1 MCREDVQM
9 CKYAD
14 AKIEMRQSQNHIM
27 MKVTSLLLLAALGL
41 SSCKWGNE
49 KKVQTDG
56 IFRDTVAYT
65 YQAIHERAADCGS
78 KPDST
83 CTVVD
88 IKYPVF
94 KGKPVL
100 NDTVKHKLLN
110 MFMLGEKADTS
121 LNTMTAAFIK
131 SYEDFKNDD
140 PQSKMYYTLNSYA
153 KVIGQDS
160 ALITLEYGGYAFQ
173 GGAHGGSF
181 TGFITWDGKLN
192 KNVTLDDILIAGY
205 KPELTKVAERI
216 FRKDEKLTPT
226 KPLDD
231 YFFDKNKFALNQ
243 NYSITPLGLRFMY
256 NQYEIKPYAAG
267 QTELIIPYSEI
278 SKLMRPKSVASQYLH
293 KNAGI

>member
-1 MCREDVQM
+1 M
-9 CKYAD
+9 
-14 AKIEMRQSQNHIM
+14 KI
-27 MKVTSLLLLAALGL
+27 TSILLLAVLGL
-41 SSCKWGNE
+41 SSCKWGDD
-49 KKVQTDG
+49 KKKETDG

-100 NDTVKHKLLN
+100 NDTVKHKLLT
-110 MFMLGEKADTS
+110 MFMLGEKLDTS
-121 LNTMTAAFIK
+121 LNMMTAAFLK
-131 SYEDFKNDD
+131 SYTD
-140 PQSKMYYTLNSYA
+140 SKKDNPRSEMYYTLKSYA

-160 ALITLEYGGYAFQ
+160 ALIALEYGGYAFQ

-181 TGFITWDGKLN
+181 TGFINWDGKTN

-205 KPELTKVAERI
+205 KPELNKIAERI
-216 FRKDEKLTPT
+216 FRKDEKLTT
-226 KPLDD
+226 TAPLDD
-231 YFFDKNKFALNQ
+231 YFFDKNIFKLNE
-243 NYSITPLGLRFMY
+243 NYSITPIGLRFMY
-256 NQYEIKPYAAG
+256 NQYEIKPYASG
-267 QTELIIPYSEI
+267 QTELLIPYSEI
-278 SKLMRPKSVASQYLH
+278 SKLMRPQSVASQYLH